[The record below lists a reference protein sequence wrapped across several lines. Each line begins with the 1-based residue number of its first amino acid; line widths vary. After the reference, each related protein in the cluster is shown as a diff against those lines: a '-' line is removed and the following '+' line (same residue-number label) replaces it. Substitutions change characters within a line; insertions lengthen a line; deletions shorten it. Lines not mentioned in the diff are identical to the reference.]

1 MTQPRPLRA
10 VFDPNGKKR
19 YFYLAFTLAFTAVA
33 LAVFS
38 WHIRMGKSLI
48 QSGDGWQQHYKAL
61 LYYGRYLRRI
71 VKTLFAQ
78 GKLVIPEW
86 DFYISEGNDILQTLH
101 YYALGDPIALLSALV
116 PTRFMPQFYAF
127 ACVLRMYLAGLS
139 FSVLAFGM
147 GKRNRYAVLAGM
159 LAYSF
164 CFWAIRGAARHPF
177 FVNPM
182 IYFPLII
189 LGVERVIAGRRP
201 GLFVFSVA
209 LAGMASFYFF
219 YMIALLT
226 VVYVLVR
233 LAFVYGRNI
242 KKALGAL
249 ARIAALAVLAA
260 CIAAI
265 VLLPIIFAYLQ
276 DSRLAMDQPFRLFYG
291 LGYYFRLPAIL
302 VSNGLSRWLVMG
314 FSAPVV
320 ISLFALFIKKG
331 NRFLKTL
338 AGICFAFILF
348 PAFGSLFNGM
358 AYAVNRWC
366 WAFALLCC
374 FILTWTWEDVAAL
387 SRREWLKALACCAA
401 FFLLCLALEEARKP
415 NVFSTIPLFAAT
427 LALMRWRPD
436 KPRGA
441 ALRQLAVV
449 AIVPVS
455 AVLLSYWVFSPSVTN
470 AISDYKDAASIS
482 DELSNS
488 DAIAVRNVSKETY
501 PRFCGR
507 LLQRNTNMID
517 RVSSTQ
523 YYWSITNASLNGF
536 RRDLEVYS
544 ETALFHIINNY
555 NERTAITTLSSVQ
568 YYVTRSKGKNLP
580 YGYRLVKNNTS
591 DRFIIYKNRC
601 ALPLGYGYGAVI
613 SPDQWDAMNA
623 VQRQQAQLEAAY
635 VEGGADGLP
644 QLAALPEDG
653 GVPYEMALG
662 DNVIQ
667 TETGFVTTA
676 NNATIKLTFKG
687 AENAETY
694 VRLGGFDFTGATT
707 YDLYLGDGAFDPL
720 DEFPRADW
728 DALPLARRAE
738 IVRAKLYDT
747 PVDTAKV
754 KLKASNG
761 LRKEFHY
768 TGPGDIASSGRNDF
782 IVNLGYSKKAAK
794 SVTLTLHSRG
804 VYTLSDL
811 RVYCVPMAGYAK
823 KVRALGETALE
834 NLALGD
840 DTLSGT
846 VTADTDKWLCVA
858 VPYSIGWRATVD
870 GADTPV
876 RRTNDRYLGIAVP
889 AGKHEIVFTY
899 RRPFQRLGAAL
910 TAAGLLAALAII
922 LVEERKRQRK
932 A

>member
-10 VFDPNGKKR
+10 AFDPDGRKR
-19 YFYLAFTLAFTAVA
+19 GFYLAFTLAFAAVA

-48 QSGDGWQQHYKAL
+48 HAEDGWEQHYKAL
-61 LYYGRYLRRI
+61 VYYGRYLRRI
-71 VKTLFAQ
+71 ASNLFTQ
-78 GKLVIPEW
+78 HRLVIPEW
-86 DFYISEGNDILQTLH
+86 DFSISEGNDILQTLH

-219 YMIALLT
+219 YMIVLLT

-233 LAFVYGRNI
+233 LAFVCGRNV

-249 ARIAALAVLAA
+249 ARIAALAVVAA
-260 CIAAI
+260 CFAAI
-265 VLLPIIFAYLQ
+265 VLLPMLVVFLQ
-276 DSRLAMDQPFRLFYG
+276 DSRVAMDQPFRLFYG

-387 SRREWLKALACCAA
+387 SRREWLKTLACCAA
-401 FFLLCLALEEARKP
+401 FFLLCLALEEARTP
-415 NVFSTIPLFAAT
+415 NVFSTVPLFAAT

-449 AIVPVS
+449 AIVPAS
-455 AVLLSYWVFSPSVTN
+455 AVLLSYWAFSPAADGYAAQFV
-470 AISDYKDAASIS
+470 DAAWVQ
-482 DELSNS
+482 DGFAAT
-488 DAIAVRNVSKETY
+488 DAAAVRAAADEAF
-501 PRFCGR
+501 PRYSGR
-507 LLQRNTNMID
+507 ALQRNTNMIEG
-517 RVSSTQ
+517 VSSTQ
-523 YYWSITNASLNGF
+523 YYWSVTNPSLTRF

-544 ETALFHIINNY
+544 EMLQVVDNYDDRTAL
-555 NERTAITTLSSVQ
+555 TALSGVQ
-568 YYVTRSKGKNLP
+568 YYLAPADDAKGLP
-580 YGYRLVKNNTS
+580 YGFKRVK
-591 DRFIIYKNRC
+591 DAPAAAFWLYKNRC

-644 QLAALPEDG
+644 RLAALPEDG

-720 DEFPRADW
+720 DEFSRADW

-768 TGPGDIASSGRNDF
+768 TGLGDIASSGRNDF

-811 RVYCVPMAGYAK
+811 QIYCVPMAGYAE
-823 KVRALGETALE
+823 KVRALGATPLE

-870 GADTPV
+870 GAATPIQL
-876 RRTNDRYLGIAVP
+876 TNDRYLGIAVP

-899 RRPFQRLGAAL
+899 RRPFQRLGTAL
-910 TAAGLLAALAII
+910 TAVGLLAALAID